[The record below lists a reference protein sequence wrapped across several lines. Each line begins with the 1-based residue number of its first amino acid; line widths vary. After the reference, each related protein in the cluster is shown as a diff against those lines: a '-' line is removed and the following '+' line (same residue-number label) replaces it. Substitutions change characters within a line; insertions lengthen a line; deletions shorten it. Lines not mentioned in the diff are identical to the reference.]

1 MAPSLKHPNGP
12 YHRRLLSKT
21 KGMNYYWKVQ
31 QQEWIF
37 FKRAGERGFPGG
49 SVVKKLPANARDTG
63 SISGQGI
70 SHRLWSNKACAPRAC
85 VPQQEKPPQRETH
98 APQLGSGS
106 CLPQLEKSLCSKE
119 DPEQTKI
126 NRWIKLY
133 VSIIH
138 AHTYIKPLWPS
149 EKGQRLCYEV
159 LEQAQLSDLW
169 LQNRDQRWP
178 SWLLVTGRKGQ
189 RVTSWG
195 VTNRTAV
202 YQVGSVLHSY
212 LTFALS

>member
-1 MAPSLKHPNGP
+1 MQETQVQSLAREYPTGCEATKPVRLNYWACVLELGSHMSPCAP
-12 YHRRLLSKT
+12 T
-21 KGMNYYWKVQ
+21 T
-31 QQEWIF
+31 
-37 FKRAGERGFPGG
+37 A
-49 SVVKKLPANARDTG
+49 
-63 SISGQGI
+63 
-70 SHRLWSNKACAPRAC
+70 ACAPRAC